1 MRTIKQFIFGTI
13 MGSFLAVVCIRVPQK
28 KSLLFPSSCCDYCG
42 QRLHPSEMIPLFSAL
57 RQKFHCSH
65 CQQPFSSRSFWL
77 ELICG
82 ILFWLFL
89 RDFHW
94 LLCWQ
99 LFWLLSSLVLAVID
113 WDHLIVEM
121 RIFLSTGMILLI
133 SGLFLVPIYWLHP
146 LIVGSG
152 FFLSQKIFPNS
163 LGLGDLWVI
172 GLWSLFLT
180 GYELLQLLFIAS
192 VSGLIFFSCQLL
204 RKKKPERL
212 PFLPFLFIGL
222 LILLI
227 KNH

>member
-1 MRTIKQFIFGTI
+1 M
-13 MGSFLAVVCIRVPQK
+13 
-28 KSLLFPSSCCDYCG
+28 
-42 QRLHPSEMIPLFSAL
+42 
-57 RQKFHCSH
+57 
-65 CQQPFSSRSFWL
+65 
-77 ELICG
+77 
-82 ILFWLFL
+82 
-89 RDFHW
+89 
-94 LLCWQ
+94 
-99 LFWLLSSLVLAVID
+99 LAVID